1 MVDVFTYIHLVDFL
15 MVVGKYTLHGS
26 WVLYKNE
33 SGDQGWK
40 FLPSSSGLVSK
51 QDMGAVLQLL
61 RYC

>member
-1 MVDVFTYIHLVDFL
+1 MVYLPIQPIHLVDFL

-33 SGDQGWK
+33 SGDQVWK

-51 QDMGAVLQLL
+51 QDMKAVL
-61 RYC
+61 